1 MKVTLNLHHS
11 LRSTE
16 LRLLFA
22 FCLLFTVFSLLFP
35 YTFPTAANLGSMS
48 RIAGVLFIVTA
59 GQMCALVVGGFDLSV
74 ASNIGFV
81 GVVTALG
88 MTQYG
93 GLLSGLV
100 MGLLAGGLIGLVN
113 GGLIAWAKLS
123 PFIVT
128 LGMLT
133 FLIGFGNA
141 LSHGAPIFGF
151 PESLKYLAVRDWG
164 PIPAPV
170 AISAIVLLLLWLLLA
185 RSRVGLYIYAI
196 GAGREACRA
205 AGVPVARYEAIAY
218 VLCGALAGL
227 AGIMELSR
235 VSVGYV
241 TNGQSYLL
249 PSIAAAVIGG
259 TAIGGGTGTIR
270 GVVLGVAVLTVLS
283 TGMEFSGLNEFY
295 QDMVTGAV
303 IVLSVLVSR
312 GSNLSWI
319 FSRLFPLEAR
329 GSIKRPG

>member
-1 MKVTLNLHHS
+1 MKITLNWSRLLH
-11 LRSTE
+11 STE
-16 LRLLFA
+16 FRLFLA
-22 FCLLFTVFSLLFP
+22 FCLLFLVFSLLYP
-35 YTFPTAANLGSMS
+35 QTFPTPANLTNMS
-48 RIAGVLFIVTA
+48 RIAGVLFVVTS
-59 GQMCALVVGGFDLSV
+59 GQMCALLVGGFDLAV
-74 ASNIGFV
+74 ASTIGFV
-81 GVVTALG
+81 GVIAAIGITR
-88 MTQYG
+88 YG
-93 GLLSGLV
+93 GLPSGIV
-100 MGLLAGGLIGLVN
+100 MGLISGGLIGLVN

-133 FLIGFGNA
+133 FLIGFGNE

-151 PESLKYLAVRDWG
+151 PDSLKYLAVRDWG

-170 AISAIVLLLLWLLLA
+170 AISVIVLLLLWLLL
-185 RSRVGLYIYAI
+185 SHSKVGLYIYAI

-249 PSIAAAVIGG
+249 PSIAAAVVGG
-259 TAIGGGTGTIR
+259 TAIGGGVGTLR

-283 TGMEFSGLNEFY
+283 SGMEFSGLNEFY
-295 QDMVTGAV
+295 QRMVTGAV
-303 IVLSVLVSR
+303 IILSVLVSR
-312 GSNLSWI
+312 GSRLSVI
-319 FSRLFPLEAR
+319 LSRPFSLASQ
-329 GSIKRPG
+329 GTTKRRV